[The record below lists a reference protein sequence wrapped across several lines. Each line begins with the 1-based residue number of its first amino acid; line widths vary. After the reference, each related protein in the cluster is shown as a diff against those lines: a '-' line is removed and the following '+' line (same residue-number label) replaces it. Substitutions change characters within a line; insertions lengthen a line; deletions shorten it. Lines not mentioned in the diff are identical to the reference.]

1 MWTNVRLFYG
11 VLKLEILRAV
21 KLYRVLHAP
30 TERTLP
36 SVTRA
41 LVHRAGLVTLEVEP
55 RSIPGAP
62 NAPLH
67 STQAVM
73 VIPPALL
80 VGIALMKMMPT
91 FANAT
96 QDIRMME
103 VALLPV
109 GIPTAA

>member
-1 MWTNVRLFYG
+1 
-11 VLKLEILRAV
+11 
-21 KLYRVLHAP
+21 
-30 TERTLP
+30 
-36 SVTRA
+36 
-41 LVHRAGLVTLEVEP
+41 
-55 RSIPGAP
+55 
-62 NAPLH
+62 
-67 STQAVM
+67 M